1 MTAGR
6 DELTET
12 LQAARFRFWE
22 SNWVTRQ
29 APAAESRNVKREA
42 VPLSAWIPALG
53 NLITWPKNA
62 GKLSEATETHTAE
75 AKLLFSGNKA

>member
-6 DELTET
+6 EERTET
-12 LQAARFRFWE
+12 PQAARFRFGE
-22 SNWVTRQ
+22 SNWVTRH

-53 NLITWPKNA
+53 NLIAWLKTQ